1 MYRAAIDKLRQKAL
15 KLYLVHEAIQVFL
28 GMVTVDA
35 RKRLEQSREAINQA
49 NKRRLN
55 EIINGLEQRI
65 EKDRREHGIKVANSL
80 LVKYL
85 AEANAKKGKLL
96 ILPKY
101 NFEELIPKFHLLM
114 PAFVSY
120 PEHLKIAI
128 DPGNYRTKEGDFE
141 LYLIEA
147 ILFEDMCALFN
158 LAREY
163 LKKENTN
170 SPKKIVK
177 TGRAFLHSTVTTA
190 YYFVEAYLNGIAF
203 DYYIKNKDK
212 LDEEFKS
219 LLTEWDYRTNRPKYI
234 PFRDKLVKYPR
245 TILGVQH
252 SPLQPNNCP
261 EMEFIATKAKIVRD
275 SIVHSSPALDL
286 EAIEAPKEK
295 EFFQIN
301 MADAE
306 EIVDNSISL
315 VKKIEIAISGNDK
328 RLFWLR
334 ERGVDGFF
342 PDDVFI

>member
-1 MYRAAIDKLRQKAL
+1 MFKTSVDKLRQKAL
-15 KLYLVHEAIQVFL
+15 RLYLVHEAIEVFL
-28 GMVTVDA
+28 GMVTVDV
-35 RKRLEQSREAINQA
+35 RKRLEQNREAINQA

-55 EIINGLEQRI
+55 EIIIELGQRI
-65 EKDRREHGIKVANSL
+65 EKDRREHGIKVPNSL

-85 AEANAKKGKLL
+85 VEANAKKGWLL
-96 ILPKY
+96 LLPKY
-101 NFEELIPKFHLLM
+101 IFEELIPKFDLLM
-114 PAFVSY
+114 PDFVSF
-120 PEHLKIAI
+120 PDHLKIAI

-147 ILFEDMCALFN
+147 ILFENMCALFN

-163 LKKENTN
+163 SKKEKID

-203 DYYIKNKDK
+203 DYYVENKDE
-212 LDEEFKS
+212 LNEESKS
-219 LLTEWDYRTNRPKYI
+219 LLTEWDYRTDRPKYI
-234 PFRDKLVKYPR
+234 TFRDKLVKYPR
-245 TILGVQH
+245 IILGVQH

-286 EAIEAPKEK
+286 EAIETPKEK
-295 EFFQIN
+295 EFFQID
-301 MADAE
+301 MTDAE
-306 EIVDNSISL
+306 EIVDKSVGL
-315 VKKIEIAISGNDK
+315 VRKIEIAIFGNDK

>member
-1 MYRAAIDKLRQKAL
+1 MFQTAVDRLKQKAL

-28 GMVTVDA
+28 GMVTVDV
-35 RKRLEQSREAINQA
+35 RKRLEQNREAINQA

-55 EIINGLEQRI
+55 EIINDLEQRI
-65 EKDRREHGIKVANSL
+65 EKDRNQHGIKVSNSL

-85 AEANAKKGKLL
+85 VEANAKSGKLL
-96 ILPKY
+96 LLPKY
-101 NFEELIPKFHLLM
+101 IFKEIIPKFHLLM
-114 PAFVSY
+114 PDFVFF

-128 DPGNYRTKEGDFE
+128 DPGTYRTKTGDFE
-141 LYLIEA
+141 LYLIES

-163 LKKENTN
+163 LKKENIN
-170 SPKKIVK
+170 PPKKIVK
-177 TGRAFLHSTVTTA
+177 TGRAFLHSTVTMA
-190 YYFVEAYLNGIAF
+190 YCFVEAYLNGIAF
-203 DYYIKNKDK
+203 DYYIENKDNVN
-212 LDEEFKS
+212 EESKS
-219 LLTEWDYRTNRPKYI
+219 LLTEWDYRTDRPKYI

-245 TILGVQH
+245 IILGAQH

-261 EMEFIATKAKIVRD
+261 EMEFIAIKAKIVRD

-286 EAIEAPKEK
+286 DTIKTPKEK

-306 EIVDNSISL
+306 EIIDKSIGL
-315 VKKIEIAISGNDK
+315 VKKIEIAIFGNDR

-334 ERGVDGFF
+334 ERGSDGFF